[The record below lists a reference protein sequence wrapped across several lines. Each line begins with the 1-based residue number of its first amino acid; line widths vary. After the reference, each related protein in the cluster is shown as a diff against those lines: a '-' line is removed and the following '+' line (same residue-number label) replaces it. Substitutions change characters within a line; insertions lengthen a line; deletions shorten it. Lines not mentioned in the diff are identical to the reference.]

1 MKALPYVR
9 DGLVV
14 AGAGFI
20 TAGAALVYQPAG
32 FIVGGG
38 FLLAAG
44 LIGALRERA
53 PRTEE

>member
-1 MKALPYVR
+1 VKLLPYVR

-14 AGAGFI
+14 AGAGLI

-38 FLLAAG
+38 FLLAVG
-44 LIGALRERA
+44 LIGAMRA
-53 PRTEE
+53 